1 MVDEIRLLDAALRRE
16 ASLQEQR
23 LRRGGEARVGA
34 WGESVGSR
42 PKNSSPASIPLV
54 HISIEMGISP

>member
-23 LRRGGEARVGA
+23 LHRGGEARVGA
-34 WGESVGSR
+34 CGESVGSR
-42 PKNSSPASIPLV
+42 PKNSSPASTPLV